1 MFDNICNVIIQ
12 DRLNNGEI
20 LPATRAKRMEFL
32 GNNWLQPISYKQ
44 FTNLI
49 KGKNKYYKEMVDLTG
64 KEDPFRKTLIIIDEI
79 QYAPE
84 LLSYLQVHTDE
95 SQQNGEF
102 ILTGSHNFLLLEQI
116 PQSLAGRVAIFTL
129 LPFSIPEL
137 QTGNFLYNDWE
148 KYALDGSY
156 PRKWMNQIQN
166 QDYYENYLKT
176 YVERDVRLIKNITNL
191 DTFQKF
197 IKLLAGRVG
206 QLFNQSSLG
215 NELGLDNKTINS
227 WLNLLEAS
235 YIAFRLQPYYKNF
248 NKRITKSPKVYFYDT
263 GLLSYLLGLQN
274 SNDLNLHFAK
284 GQIFENMIILERIK
298 HAYNFKTHEKH
309 YFWRDTSGL
318 EVDLLIEQN
327 QEFKAVE
334 IRSGQTIQKEQFQS
348 LLKFQTFAGNQ
359 ENFLVYGGIEKQIRE
374 KLSNMSFVMIEFIN
388 IKHEFSNTH
397 FYFRF

>member
-1 MFDNICNVIIQ
+1 MKPLERDIAPKILTALSQYPIIAITGPRQ
-12 DRLNNGEI
+12 SGKTTLCKMIKPHFTYVNLEDLS
-20 LPATRAKRMEFL
+20 TREFAKSDPKGFL
-32 GNNWLQPISYKQ
+32 KTYS
-44 FTNLI
+44 
-49 KGKNKYYKEMVDLTG
+49 KN
-64 KEDPFRKTLIIIDEI
+64 IIIDEI
-79 QYAPE
+79 QYAPD

-102 ILTGSHNFLLLEQI
+102 ILTGSQNFLLLEQI
-116 PQSLAGRVAIFTL
+116 SQSLAGRVALFTL

-137 QTGNFLYNDWE
+137 QTGNFLHNDWE

-215 NELGLDNKTINS
+215 NELGVDNKTINS
-227 WLNLLEAS
+227 WLNLLEVS

-248 NKRITKSPKVYFYDT
+248 NKRITKSPKIYFFDT

-327 QEFKAVE
+327 QQFKAVE
-334 IRSGQTIQKEQFQS
+334 IKSGRTIQKEQFQS
-348 LLKFQTFAGNQ
+348 LLKFQTFAENQ
-359 ENFLVYGGIEKQIRE
+359 DNFLVYGGIEKQFRE
-374 KLSNMSFVMIEFIN
+374 KVQIIGFNQVTTI
-388 IKHEFSNTH
+388 
-397 FYFRF
+397 